1 VKCLLNR
8 YNRLFWQVPFL
19 LFFCFISNT
28 VFAQTCEPGQPLTSP
43 IGFYCT
49 GLGCTLEGQ
58 LITAPTELLACTL
71 AGSASSSFD
80 FLNVSG
86 NTCNLSRT
94 AGGPDFAININFFA
108 AGCAAG
114 YVDNGN
120 GQCEAT
126 CTPENPCEDSGGD
139 SGGEQF
145 WGGSKSGGGCVDGC
159 AIQADSGCIST
170 TSELS
175 GLTVTSCAQ
184 TSFTGQ
190 ACTSEPNVVAG
201 ATVKDNIAVPP
212 ENDPPQSSQDCSP
225 GTGFAQVNNETMCLP
240 SGTTIDGDQTTTTSD
255 GGTTTESTT
264 TTINPDGTTT
274 TQTDSS
280 FTDSTG
286 NTVTGSTTTQGGI
299 NQAGQGESDTP
310 GLGPAPVFD
319 DSPPSDSTFNILNV
333 PNPTLSMD
341 LFSVG
346 ASCPAPITFNAM
358 DEDFEI
364 TFQPVCDLSDII
376 RGIILLLSAIVAI
389 RILVSN

>member
-8 YNRLFWQVPFL
+8 YNRTFWQVPSL
-19 LFFCFISNT
+19 LFFCFISSN
-28 VFAQTCEPGQPLTSP
+28 VFSADCPAGFPPTTPQVSYEQGSLFPGQVMPTGQLVCDLAADLFGVSVTFMSGTNTCEGE
-43 IGFYCT
+43 GVN
-49 GLGCTLEGQ
+49 LGV
-58 LITAPTELLACTL
+58 
-71 AGSASSSFD
+71 F
-80 FLNVSG
+80 VR
-86 NTCNLSRT
+86 NTCADQYT
-94 AGGPDFAININFFA
+94 FDGT
-108 AGCAAG
+108 
-114 YVDNGN
+114 
-120 GQCEAT
+120 QCVAT
-126 CTPENPCEDSGGD
+126 CTPENPCDDDSGN
-139 SGGEQF
+139 SAGENF
-145 WGGSKSGGGCVDGC
+145 WSGSKNGGGCIDGC
-159 AIQADSGCIST
+159 AIQADAGCISS

-175 GLTVTSCAQ
+175 GITVTSCSQ

-190 ACTSEPNVVAG
+190 ICTSEPNIVVG
-201 ATVKDNIAVPP
+201 ANVKDNIAVPP

-274 TQTDSS
+274 THTDSS

-286 NTVTGSTTTQGGI
+286 NTVSGSTTTQGGI
-299 NQAGQGESDTP
+299 NQAGQGGDSDTP

-319 DSPPSDSTFNILNV
+319 DSPPANSNFSIINV

-376 RGIILLLSAIVAI
+376 RGIILLLSSIVAI